1 MFKQILSAVL
11 AAGALLPVFWF
22 NAAPN
27 GAEFCTEAPNSTP
40 VEYSVT
46 RENSL
51 HAGEFD
57 TLTYTAPSA
66 FCTMVED
73 FPAPVES

>member
-1 MFKQILSAVL
+1 MKHLIASVV

-27 GAEFCTEAPNSTP
+27 GAAYCEATP
-40 VEYSVT
+40 YEVT

-57 TLTYTAPSA
+57 TLTYSAPSA
-66 FCTMVED
+66 FCTMVEE
-73 FPAPVES
+73 FPAPVRS